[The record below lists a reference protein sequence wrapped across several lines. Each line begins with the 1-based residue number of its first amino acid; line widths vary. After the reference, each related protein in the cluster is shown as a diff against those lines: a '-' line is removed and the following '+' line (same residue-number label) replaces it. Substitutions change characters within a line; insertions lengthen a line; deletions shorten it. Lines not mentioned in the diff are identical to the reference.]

1 MADGGLALHELS
13 FVSEGDDV
21 VVGRLDTGSYAVF
34 PPDGASLLKQLA
46 DGMPLSAAEAW
57 YESQFDEPVD
67 LDDFVATLHELGFIR
82 DNAQQPETPP
92 PPVRLRGLGRAAFSP
107 LAWALYLAV
116 VGCWLWVVAAHTD
129 IAPHPGQIFFVHSL
143 LVVQLVITFGQV
155 PLLLLHEG
163 FHILAGR
170 RLGLPTT
177 LRLSNR
183 LTYIVAETQIN
194 GLLSVDRAKRYL
206 PFLAGIVCDGVVLG
220 SLGLVADATRHSDGS
235 FSLIARVCL
244 ALAFTVGVRFLWQ
257 FQLYLRTDLYYVAA
271 TAWNCY
277 DLHDA
282 GMTLLKNRLW
292 RLLDRPDRI
301 VDEEK
306 WTPRDRRVGKYYGP
320 FIVLGYATLAGITA
334 FVSIPVTVQYA
345 AIAWRAMSSG
355 HVDAAF
361 WDAALSLCMNVAQV
375 AALIVLSR
383 RKRREKKSGTSHT
396 SSSAEVELA

>member
-1 MADGGLALHELS
+1 M
-13 FVSEGDDV
+13 
-21 VVGRLDTGSYAVF
+21 
-34 PPDGASLLKQLA
+34 LKRLA
-46 DGMPLSAAEAW
+46 DGMPLGDAEAW
-57 YESQFDEPVD
+57 YEAEFDEPVD
-67 LDDFVATLHELGFIR
+67 LDDFVATLEELGFIR
-82 DNAQQPETPP
+82 ESGRQPEPP
-92 PPVRLRGLGRAAFSP
+92 PSPVRLRGLGRAVFSP
-107 LAWALYLAV
+107 PAWALYLAV
-116 VGCWLWVVAAHTD
+116 VGCWLWLVATRAD

-170 RLGLPTT
+170 RLGLPTR

-194 GLLSVDRAKRYL
+194 GLHSVPRSKRYL
-206 PFLAGIVCDGVVLG
+206 PFLAGMVCDGAVLG
-220 SLGLVADATRHSDGS
+220 VLGIIAETTRNSDGS
-235 FSLIARVCL
+235 FPLIARACL
-244 ALAFTVGVRFLWQ
+244 ALAFTVGVRILWQ

-282 GMTLLKNRLW
+282 GMTLLKNRVW
-292 RLLDRPDRI
+292 RLLDRPERI

-306 WTPRDRRVGKYYGP
+306 WTPRDRRVGRYYGP
-320 FIVLGYATLAGITA
+320 FIVLGYATLAAITA
-334 FVSIPVTVQYA
+334 FVSIPVTVQYGR
-345 AIAWRAMSSG
+345 IAWRAMSSG
-355 HVDAAF
+355 QVDAAF
-361 WDAALSLCMNVAQV
+361 WDAALSLCMNVAQA

-383 RKRREKKSGTSHT
+383 RKRREKQSGPSHT